1 MVAIWVNLFQS
12 TCRRIFKTTKP
23 KNKTKITKSIKPN
36 LKREKKNIAKR
47 KANKNMSTRIRRHR
61 KLQNTR
67 YYYKR

>member
-23 KNKTKITKSIKPN
+23 KNKTKIKSIKPN
-36 LKREKKNIAKR
+36 LEIKKKNITKR
-47 KANKNMSTRIRRHR
+47 KANKNMATRIRRHR

>member
-36 LKREKKNIAKR
+36 LKRKISPNEKQIKIWQQELED
-47 KANKNMSTRIRRHR
+47 R

>member
-23 KNKTKITKSIKPN
+23 KNKTKIKSIKPN
-36 LKREKKNIAKR
+36 LKIKKKNITKR
-47 KANKNMSTRIRRHR
+47 KANKHMATRIRRHR